1 MWQTFPEHTKNLTT
15 ASRESHFKSLSG
27 LAHNRFQG
35 PGFAGISVATVLSL
49 VDVCLD
55 PETTE
60 YGAIGH
66 LAAPANSED
75 AGGSAVPGRSG
86 FQTHRRS
93 GLHTVY
99 TSREP
104 VAQPEGRSDPGRG
117 LTSHMRDWA
126 AAGAETR

>member
-15 ASRESHFKSLSG
+15 ASPESHFKSLNR
-27 LAHNRFQG
+27 LAHNGIQG

-55 PETTE
+55 PQTTE

-75 AGGSAVPGRSG
+75 ADGSAGWGGGVG
-86 FQTHRRS
+86 FRPTGGVGFGCTQS
-93 GLHTVY
+93 ACPESQLH
-99 TSREP
+99 SL
-104 VAQPEGRSDPGRG
+104 EGKSYPGRG
-117 LTSHMRDWA
+117 LMSHTRD
-126 AAGAETR
+126 